1 MQKDEYVFDMATPP
15 VLPQRP
21 TPTRPP
27 ALPTDHRRQQW
38 GLAMKGDIVL
48 LAGAIAIAWGLQIA
62 DLVSF
67 SFLDNFG
74 IKPRTLW
81 GIPGILAAPF
91 LHGDFGHLIS
101 NTIPFFMLGGIVLI
115 GGRKLFI
122 ATSLFIILIGGGALW
137 TLGPSNTN
145 HIGASLLVF
154 GYLGFLL
161 ARGVVEK
168 STFWIVVSVVVLILY
183 GGMFAGLLPG
193 QEGISWQGHLFGF
206 IAGVLG
212 ARVLLTGESRA
223 KLTGTSLL

>member
-1 MQKDEYVFDMATPP
+1 MPIPP
-15 VLPQRP
+15 DLPQRSVS
-21 TPTRPP
+21 TRPP

-38 GLAMKGDIVL
+38 GLAIKGNLVL
-48 LAGAIAIAWGLQIA
+48 LIGAVAIAWGLQIT

-74 IKPRTLW
+74 IKPRTLSGVF
-81 GIPGILAAPF
+81 GIFAAPF

-101 NTIPFFMLGGIVLI
+101 NTLPFLMLGGIVLI

-122 ATSLFIILIGGGALW
+122 AISLFIIAIGGGALW
-137 TLGPSNTN
+137 TIGPSNTN
-145 HIGASLLVF
+145 HIGASLLIF

-168 STFWIVVSVVVLILY
+168 STFWIVVSISVLILY
-183 GGMFAGLLPG
+183 GGMLAGVLPG

-206 IAGVLG
+206 IAGALG

-223 KLTGTSLL
+223 KLMGTSLL